1 MHSLTRN
8 YPGNNGGIL
17 DYICPLC
24 ATGYERYF
32 PFLNKYTIIDKK
44 SKVKNKK
51 SKRKQKL
58 KGDDMFRV
66 LPADIFDKE
75 TGIREKLR
83 IATVGGFE
91 GIEIDIQEADTL
103 VRQYSPA
110 YVKGMLDS
118 FNLKAGVWKLPFSL
132 SSDQTTY
139 EKAFQY
145 LDNYGRVASYL
156 EAFRVI
162 SFIEPQDRKPLK
174 DNLNFYIE
182 RITPVAKILSNYG
195 CKIGI
200 GIEDH
205 KYFLSA
211 EIKQLCRKIKTGNA
225 GFILSARQWHL
236 ADGQTGELKKI
247 SKDEIVYVLV
257 GDVSSENKG
266 RYLPGETGVVNL
278 PLFLNTLAEIG
289 YDGPVSPEMPDRD
302 LLTIPSELA
311 VRLLGGAFLKVW
323 NRVFTD
329 RQQD

>member
-1 MHSLTRN
+1 
-8 YPGNNGGIL
+8 
-17 DYICPLC
+17 
-24 ATGYERYF
+24 
-32 PFLNKYTIIDKK
+32 
-44 SKVKNKK
+44 
-51 SKRKQKL
+51 
-58 KGDDMFRV
+58 MFRV

-75 TGIREKLR
+75 TGLREKLR

-91 GIEIDIQEADTL
+91 GVEIDIQETDAL

-132 SSDQTTY
+132 TSDKITY
-139 EKAFQY
+139 EKGLEC
-145 LDNYGRVASYL
+145 LDDYVRTASYI

-162 SFIEPQDRKPLK
+162 SFIEAQEGKPLK
-174 DNLNFYIE
+174 SNMNFYIE
-182 RITPVAKILSNYG
+182 RINSVAKILANYG

-211 EIKQLCRKIKTGNA
+211 EITRLCRKSKTGNV
-225 GFILSARQWHL
+225 GFVLSARQWHL
-236 ADGQTGELKKI
+236 SGGQTGELKKV
-247 SKDEIVYVLV
+247 SKDEIIYVIV

-266 RYLPGETGVVNL
+266 RYLPGETGVINL
-278 PLFLNTLAEIG
+278 PLFLNKLAEIG
-289 YDGPVSPEMPDRD
+289 YDGPVAPEIPDRD

-311 VRLLGGAFLKVW
+311 VRLLGGSLLKLW
-323 NRVFTD
+323 KKAFTD